1 MAETSPWIAIV
12 DDDPA
17 VLRALSRLLR
27 SRAFRVTTYG
37 SGEEFLTALPNGLPE
52 CLIVDFQ
59 MPEMTGLELQQHLIC
74 NGITVPTILITAQAD
89 AAILSQTTR
98 DTFVARL
105 RKPLHDEALFSA
117 INKATG
123 KPGNVG

>member
-37 SGEEFLTALPNGLPE
+37 SGQEFLAALPNGLPE

-59 MPEMTGLELQQHLIC
+59 MPDMNGMELQQHLIG
-74 NGITVPTILITAQAD
+74 NGIIIPTILITAHPD
-89 AAILSQTTR
+89 ASVLSQPVQ
-98 DTFVARL
+98 DTFVAKL

-117 INKATG
+117 INSAIG
-123 KPGNVG
+123 SQGDVG